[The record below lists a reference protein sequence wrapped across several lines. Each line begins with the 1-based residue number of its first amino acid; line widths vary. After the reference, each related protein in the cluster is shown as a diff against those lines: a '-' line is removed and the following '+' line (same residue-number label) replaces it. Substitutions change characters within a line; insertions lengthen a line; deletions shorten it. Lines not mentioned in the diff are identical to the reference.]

1 MKWFIVIN
9 AIGISIST
17 ALNAIATEFWGILY
31 PRCLLA
37 IFSAGIDPA
46 SLKLISLNFTPE
58 TRGIAYGFYLATV
71 YVGSAL
77 ASLTLLLS
85 VGIGWQLTFLISGS
99 VGLIIAING
108 IFTISNSKRIDDEIL
123 AGNIQSMIQNHN
135 QKSDWTQIIKNKTLI
150 FTLTATFFRYAAGFS
165 RGYYEALYFSA
176 QFPDRKS
183 EYSIINAV
191 ALLLTPI
198 TLALAGKYSDIKEK
212 NNNPKWRAILCSV
225 TNIVAVPLLLTMYL
239 ADSFL
244 LAMICLIIVYIIGE
258 TYISISIVMMMNV
271 TLPRLRGLRN
281 F

>member
-135 QKSDWTQIIKNKTLI
+135 QKSD
-150 FTLTATFFRYAAGFS
+150 
-165 RGYYEALYFSA
+165 
-176 QFPDRKS
+176 
-183 EYSIINAV
+183 
-191 ALLLTPI
+191 
-198 TLALAGKYSDIKEK
+198 
-212 NNNPKWRAILCSV
+212 
-225 TNIVAVPLLLTMYL
+225 
-239 ADSFL
+239 
-244 LAMICLIIVYIIGE
+244 
-258 TYISISIVMMMNV
+258 
-271 TLPRLRGLRN
+271 
-281 F
+281 